1 MRFLVVTALL
11 ACSAAVFAADAD
23 SVATEKRK
31 PFGKRVI
38 SSLYHFVKEFSSVD
52 TNYIE
57 PQHYNYM
64 LMMQNTDTYEVYRIS
79 TKDGNTIRLAP
90 GPSVKVGP
98 YFGWRWIFLG
108 YTVQV
113 NHISGDKSKRE
124 FDLSLYS
131 QQIGIDL
138 FYRRT
143 GSDYKIRS
151 MNFGDDVNTRVM
163 NGVSFDGLRAS
174 IKGFN
179 LYYIFNHR
187 KFSYPAAFNQSTVQR
202 RSCGSLL
209 VGIGFTK
216 HSLDVDWGS
225 LYDLTAA
232 YLGDDVAAAHIDTDL
247 TSGTITYSDTSISAG
262 YGYNWVF
269 ARNCLFASSLSLAL
283 GYKHTKS
290 DTNGKGGIL
299 HDFSIDNFNIDG
311 QGRFGLVW
319 NNTKWFFGSSIILH
333 TYNYDKKEFSTN
345 NIFGSLN
352 IYIGFNFDRR

>member
-1 MRFLVVTALL
+1 MRFLVITAFLV
-11 ACSAAVFAADAD
+11 CNAAIFAADTD
-23 SVATEKRK
+23 SMAVKKRK
-31 PFGKRVI
+31 PLGRRVV
-38 SSLYHFVKEFSSVD
+38 SALYHFVKEFSAVD
-52 TNYIE
+52 TNYVE
-57 PQHYNYM
+57 PQRYNYM
-64 LMMQNTDTYEVYRIS
+64 LMMQNTNTYEVYRIS

-113 NHISGDKSKRE
+113 NHLAGDKSKKE

-131 QQIGIDL
+131 TQIGIDL

-143 GSDYKIRS
+143 GSDYKIRT
-151 MNFGDDVNTRVM
+151 MNFGDDVDTGAM
-163 NGVSFDGLRAS
+163 KGVAFDGIHAS
-174 IKGFN
+174 ITGFN
-179 LYYIFNHR
+179 IYYIFNHR

-216 HSLDVDWGS
+216 HSLDVDWGK
-225 LYDLTAA
+225 LYDLTAD
-232 YLGDDVAAAHIDTDL
+232 YLGEEVAAEHINPDL
-247 TSGTITYSDTSISAG
+247 TSGKITYSDTSVSAG

-283 GYKHTKS
+283 GYKQTKS
-290 DTNGKGGIL
+290 DTEENGRSR
-299 HDFSIDNFNIDG
+299 HDFDISNFNIDG

-319 NNTKWFFGSSIILH
+319 NNTKWFVGSSVILH
-333 TYNYDKKEFSTN
+333 AYNYDKKEFSTN

-352 IYIGFNFDRR
+352 IYVGFNFDRR